1 MPPIGRSLGRGLLT
15 VASSPVLLLVALMAP
30 PVVWLVVLASGYEG
44 PPAPLVYALAVPP
57 ISTVFDLG
65 AGSSAVGLGP
75 AFLVF
80 IAVSMLVNLIS
91 SAVVVVM
98 AKDALGAREPSMG
111 DAFAAVMA
119 RLTDVV
125 VASVLFAVIVG
136 VASIFLVIPGIIAG
150 FFLMFTLPAVLLDNV
165 GAIDGLKR
173 SATLVK
179 NNLGPVLGLVIG
191 VIVAAVIMVIASM
204 ILGVVP
210 VIGQLASMLLAGA
223 FFAYLTVVAVRVYQ
237 TLPRR

>member
-1 MPPIGRSLGRGLLT
+1 MTNGTGSDIVADFRMGLDLVKRYPVMAAPPLIAMAVVFVLTLLFFGGAATMVAVGGLAGRGAGL
-15 VASSPVLLLVALMAP
+15 AGA
-30 PVVWLVVLASGYEG
+30 VVG
-44 PPAPLVYALAVPP
+44 
-57 ISTVFDLG
+57 G
-65 AGSSAVGLGP
+65 AFL
-75 AFLVF
+75 FLVF

-98 AKDALGAREPSMG
+98 AKDALGSREPSLG

-165 GAIDGLKR
+165 GAIDGIKR

>member
-1 MPPIGRSLGRGLLT
+1 MT
-15 VASSPVLLLVALMAP
+15 N
-30 PVVWLVVLASGYEG
+30 
-44 PPAPLVYALAVPP
+44 
-57 ISTVFDLG
+57 G
-65 AGSSAVGLGP
+65 AGSDIVADFRMALDLVKRYPVMVAPPLIAMAIVFVLTLLFFGGAATMVAVGGLAGRGAGVAGALLGG
-75 AFLVF
+75 ALLFLLF
-80 IAVSMLVNLIS
+80 FAVSMLVNLIS

-165 GAIDGLKR
+165 GAIDGIKR

>member
-1 MPPIGRSLGRGLLT
+1 MT
-15 VASSPVLLLVALMAP
+15 N
-30 PVVWLVVLASGYEG
+30 
-44 PPAPLVYALAVPP
+44 
-57 ISTVFDLG
+57 G
-65 AGSSAVGLGP
+65 AGSDIVADFRMALDLVKRYPVMVAPPLIAMAVVFVLMMLFFGGAATMIAVGGLTGRGAGVAGALLGG
-75 AFLVF
+75 AFLFLVF
-80 IAVSMLVNLIS
+80 FAVSMLVILVS

-119 RLTDVV
+119 RVTDVV
-125 VASVLFAVIVG
+125 VASVLFALIVG
-136 VASIFLVIPGIIAG
+136 IASIFFVIPGIIAG
-150 FFLMFTLPAVLLDNV
+150 FFLMFTLPAVLLDNL

-179 NNLGPVLGLVIG
+179 DNLGPVLGLVIG
-191 VIVAAVIMVIASM
+191 VIVVVVIMAIVSM
-204 ILGVVP
+204 ILGVIP
-210 VIGQLASMLLAGA
+210 LIGQLASMLLAGA

>member
-1 MPPIGRSLGRGLLT
+1 MT
-15 VASSPVLLLVALMAP
+15 N
-30 PVVWLVVLASGYEG
+30 
-44 PPAPLVYALAVPP
+44 
-57 ISTVFDLG
+57 G
-65 AGSSAVGLGP
+65 AGSDIVADFRMALDLVKRYPVMVAPPLIAMAIVFVLTLLFFGGAATMVAVGGLAGRGAGVAGALLGG
-75 AFLVF
+75 ALLFLLF
-80 IAVSMLVNLIS
+80 FAVSMLVNLIS

>member
-1 MPPIGRSLGRGLLT
+1 MT
-15 VASSPVLLLVALMAP
+15 N
-30 PVVWLVVLASGYEG
+30 
-44 PPAPLVYALAVPP
+44 
-57 ISTVFDLG
+57 G
-65 AGSSAVGLGP
+65 AGSDIVADFRMALDLVKRYPVIVAPPLIAMAIVFVLTLLFFGGAATMVAVGGLAGRGAGVAGALLGG
-75 AFLVF
+75 ALLFLLF
-80 IAVSMLVNLIS
+80 FAVSMLVNLIS

>member
-1 MPPIGRSLGRGLLT
+1 MT
-15 VASSPVLLLVALMAP
+15 N
-30 PVVWLVVLASGYEG
+30 
-44 PPAPLVYALAVPP
+44 
-57 ISTVFDLG
+57 G
-65 AGSSAVGLGP
+65 AGSDIVADFRMALDLVKRYPVMVAPPLIAMAIVFVLTLLFFGGAATMVAVGGLAGRGAGVAGALLGG
-75 AFLVF
+75 AFLF
-80 IAVSMLVNLIS
+80 LLFFAVSMLVNLIS

>member
-1 MPPIGRSLGRGLLT
+1 MT
-15 VASSPVLLLVALMAP
+15 N
-30 PVVWLVVLASGYEG
+30 
-44 PPAPLVYALAVPP
+44 
-57 ISTVFDLG
+57 G
-65 AGSSAVGLGP
+65 AGSDIVADFRMALDLVKRYPVIVAPPLIAMAIVFVLTLLFFGGAATMVAVGGLAGRGAGVAGALLGG
-75 AFLVF
+75 ALLFLLF
-80 IAVSMLVNLIS
+80 FAVSMLVNLIS

-136 VASIFLVIPGIIAG
+136 IASLFLVIPGIIAG

-165 GAIDGLKR
+165 GAIDGIKR

>member
-1 MPPIGRSLGRGLLT
+1 MT
-15 VASSPVLLLVALMAP
+15 N
-30 PVVWLVVLASGYEG
+30 
-44 PPAPLVYALAVPP
+44 
-57 ISTVFDLG
+57 G
-65 AGSSAVGLGP
+65 AGSDIVADFRMALDLVKRYPVMVAPPLIAMAIVFVLTLLFFGGAATMVAVGGLAGRGAGVAGALLGG
-75 AFLVF
+75 AFLFLVF
-80 IAVSMLVNLIS
+80 FAVSMLVNLIS
-91 SAVVVVM
+91 SAAVVVM

-191 VIVAAVIMVIASM
+191 VIVAAVIMVIVSM

>member
-1 MPPIGRSLGRGLLT
+1 MTNGTGSDIVADFRMGLDLVKRYPVMVAPPLIAMAIVFVLTLLFFGGAATMVAVGGLAGRGAGVAGALLGG
-15 VASSPVLLLVALMAP
+15 ALL
-30 PVVWLVVLASGYEG
+30 
-44 PPAPLVYALAVPP
+44 
-57 ISTVFDLG
+57 
-65 AGSSAVGLGP
+65 
-75 AFLVF
+75 FLLF
-80 IAVSMLVNLIS
+80 FAVSMLVNLIS

-179 NNLGPVLGLVIG
+179 NNLGPVLGLAIG
-191 VIVAAVIMVIASM
+191 AIVAAVIMAIASM